1 MRNFSIKSYAKINI
15 GLDVVQTR
23 EDGFHDLDMVM
34 VPIQFHDSV
43 LIREIKN
50 KPDNYVT
57 MDDYSLLV
65 FKHNLATFAIDALAA
80 KYKFQNK
87 YRIMI
92 HKIIPIKAGLGG
104 GSSNAAATLNGIN
117 KILKLGATDEEL
129 IDIAKTIGA
138 DVPFFIKNKP
148 MRCKGVGEKMEP
160 IEIKNNYYCLIVK
173 PKEGCS
179 TKEVFT
185 LSDSQERKH
194 VNIDNIVKALA
205 EGDDDLLAKE
215 LDNSLEE
222 AATQIVPEI
231 AIIKQELKDLGLK
244 IVGMTGSGSTV
255 FALSTDK
262 KQLKKA
268 AAVME
273 PHYFTELTKVL
284 K

>member
-1 MRNFSIKSYAKINI
+1 MRNLSIKSFAKINI

-43 LIREIKN
+43 LIKEIKN

-57 MDDYSLLV
+57 MDDYSLMV

-80 KYKFQNK
+80 KYKFTNK
-87 YRIMI
+87 YRIVI

-117 KILKLGATDEEL
+117 KMLKLGATEDELVE
-129 IDIAKTIGA
+129 IAKTIGA
-138 DVPFFIKNKP
+138 DVPFFIKNRP

-179 TKEVFT
+179 TKEVFA

-205 EGDDDLLAKE
+205 EGDDDLLAEE

-222 AATQIVPEI
+222 AAVKLVPEI
-231 AIIKQELKDLGLK
+231 AIIKQDLKELGLK

-268 AAVME
+268 AMVME
-273 PHYFTELTKVL
+273 PHYFTELTRIVK
-284 K
+284 

>member
-117 KILKLGATDEEL
+117 KILKLGVTDEEL

-185 LSDSQERKH
+185 LSDNKERKH

-231 AIIKQELKDLGLK
+231 TIIKQELKDLGLK

-273 PHYFTELTKVL
+273 PHYFTELTRIVK
-284 K
+284 

>member
-179 TKEVFT
+179 TKEVFA
-185 LSDSQERKH
+185 LSDNKERKH

-273 PHYFTELTKVL
+273 PHYFTELTRIVK
-284 K
+284 

>member
-57 MDDYSLLV
+57 VDDYSLLV

-185 LSDSQERKH
+185 LSDNKERKH

-273 PHYFTELTKVL
+273 PHYFTELTRIVK
-284 K
+284 

>member
-57 MDDYSLLV
+57 VDDYSLLV

-273 PHYFTELTKVL
+273 PHYFTELTRIVK
-284 K
+284 